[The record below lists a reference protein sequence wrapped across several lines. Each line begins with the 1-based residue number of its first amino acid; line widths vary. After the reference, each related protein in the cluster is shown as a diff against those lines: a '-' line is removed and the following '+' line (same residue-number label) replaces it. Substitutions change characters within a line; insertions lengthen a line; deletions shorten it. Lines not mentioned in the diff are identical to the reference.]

1 MIGSQLKLGFSLACA
16 LIAALALPSL
26 AKDKGVP
33 LETEQDQS
41 ALQTAE
47 SACAVRD
54 FTLLLEAMAA
64 SDAVVRRYSAPEI
77 SVLVDGVVK
86 PIAREEYRDFP
97 LGMLEYSWISRA
109 SMLAW
114 DRNPNAELE
123 DLDVELNQSQS
134 DWWRVDFA
142 PVSDH
147 GSASSGEAIGGHTT
161 DGYLLFEPTADCW
174 QLVEQNSDTP

>member
-16 LIAALALPSL
+16 LVAALALPAL

-33 LETEQDQS
+33 LETEQDHS

-109 SMLAW
+109 SMHHPRASPRVMIFGRALHPVRQ
-114 DRNPNAELE
+114 RNG
-123 DLDVELNQSQS
+123 
-134 DWWRVDFA
+134 
-142 PVSDH
+142 PVKD
-147 GSASSGEAIGGHTT
+147 
-161 DGYLLFEPTADCW
+161 
-174 QLVEQNSDTP
+174 

>member
-41 ALQTAE
+41 ALQTAV

-114 DRNPNAELE
+114 DRNPDAELE

-134 DWWRVDFA
+134 DWWRVD
-142 PVSDH
+142 
-147 GSASSGEAIGGHTT
+147 
-161 DGYLLFEPTADCW
+161 LL
-174 QLVEQNSDTP
+174 L